1 MPITYT
7 NLTEQV
13 NAFVTEIEKFNTG
26 NKSAGTRARK
36 ALQEL
41 TKSAKSLRVAIQEE
55 KNAAK
60 AAK

>member
-13 NAFVTEIEKFNTG
+13 NSFVTEVEKFNIG

-41 TKSAKSLRVAIQEE
+41 TKTAKALRVAIQEE
-55 KNAAK
+55 KNTAK
-60 AAK
+60 TSK

>member
-7 NLTEQV
+7 NLTEHV
-13 NAFVTEIEKFNTG
+13 NTFVTEVEKFNTG

-41 TKSAKSLRVAIQEE
+41 TKAAKTLRVAIQEE

-60 AAK
+60 TTK